1 MTEIFDREQQKP
13 ETESFQKRDA
23 ETYIAIGIFIAAVG
37 VPVLVGTIWAMDRP
51 HAAIVNA
58 VCGAV
63 LCLIG
68 AGCIGYGWLL
78 HRRQK
83 QQA

>member
-1 MTEIFDREQQKP
+1 MSEIFDRESQKKK
-13 ETESFQKRDA
+13 TEDFGKRDA
-23 ETYIAIGIFIAAVG
+23 ETYMAIGIFIMAVG
-37 VPVLVGTIWAMDRP
+37 IPVLLGTMWALDRP
-51 HAAIVNA
+51 HAAVVNA
-58 VCGAV
+58 ICGAV

-83 QQA
+83 QRA